1 MPRLKTM
8 PNRYTAFRDTLPPSY
23 VEFIESHDGWEGD
36 LGDELGYFVIWS
48 RDSIQE
54 NWDGYEMA
62 QYLSDRWFPFG
73 SNGGGEMLCFD
84 LESGS
89 DVVFWV
95 PFIGMSDDEA
105 MSQPYSFTD
114 VVKAIRCAS

>member
-1 MPRLKTM
+1 MPD
-8 PNRYTAFRDTLPPSY
+8 RYTTLRGKLPPSY
-23 VEFIESHDGWEGD
+23 VTFIESHNGWEGD
-36 LGDELGYFVIWS
+36 LGDEIGYFVIWN

-73 SNGGGEMLCFD
+73 SNGGGEILCFD

-89 DVVFWV
+89 DRFFWI
-95 PFIGMSDDEA
+95 PLIGMSGEEA
-105 MSQPYSFTD
+105 MLQDYSFVD
-114 VVKAIRCAS
+114 VARAVRNVS